1 MKLTR
6 KQLRTLIA
14 EMARTP
20 MQDPTKDMDPEVL
33 DKIQK
38 GFYDSGEEESIKQG
52 DEIAAA
58 LGGPDYLYGLKDRY
72 GVEPIMEEFEF
83 AEPYL
88 STDQFKHLMQ
98 AKGQELVMAFDG
110 RGLVGFKRAG
120 VSSDDFIIDP
130 EELHEM
136 VTLVEAKQPQFGGK
150 VLYDYENTVIAFS
163 KPDLR
168 KTVLQ
173 STQYYIDRST
183 NYYQTLLEFFVAII
197 KISKITYISEFYAA
211 GFGLGGYG
219 HTADGS
225 YRLDSPFYEL
235 QESGKLF
242 LGYQPAHFTRNR

>member
-6 KQLRTLIA
+6 KQLRILIA

-20 MQDPTKDMDPEVL
+20 MEDPTKDMDPEVL

-38 GFYDSGEEESIKQG
+38 GFYDSGDEESIRQG

-72 GVEPIMEEFEF
+72 GVEPIMNEFEF

-88 STDQFKHLMQ
+88 STDQLKHLMQ
-98 AKGQELVMAFDG
+98 AKGQDLVMTFDG
-110 RGLVGFKRAG
+110 RGLVGFEKVG
-120 VSSDDFIIDP
+120 VISDDFIIDP
-130 EELHEM
+130 AELHKM
-136 VTLVEAKQPQFGGK
+136 ISLVEAKQPQFGGK
-150 VLYDYENTVIAFS
+150 VLLDDGDPRQNPVY
-163 KPDLR
+163 
-168 KTVLQ
+168 Q
-173 STQYYIDRST
+173 STQHYMDKYT
-183 NYYQTLLEFFVAII
+183 NYYPTLLKFFEAII

-211 GFGLGGYG
+211 GFALGGYG

-242 LGYQPAHFTRNR
+242 LGYQPAHFTRDRLK

>member
-1 MKLTR
+1 MKITR
-6 KQLRTLIA
+6 KQLRRLIA

-20 MQDPTKDMDPEVL
+20 MKDPRKDLDLDPEQMEKL
-33 DKIQK
+33 QSLL
-38 GFYDSGEEESIKQG
+38 DSG
-52 DEIAAA
+52 DEDTIAQVDAIA
-58 LGGPDYLYGLKDRY
+58 DAVGGSPYHSKLMGRY
-72 GVEPIMEEFEF
+72 GVESIMEEFEF

-98 AKGQELVMAFDG
+98 AKGQELVMSFDG
-110 RGLVGFKRAG
+110 RGLVGFKKVG

-130 EELHEM
+130 AELHKM

-163 KPDLR
+163 NPDLS

-197 KISKITYISEFYAA
+197 RISEITYISEYYAA
-211 GFGLGGYG
+211 GFGMGTYG
-219 HTADGS
+219 RTADGS
-225 YRLDSPFYEL
+225 YLLDSPFSEL
-235 QESGKLF
+235 QDSGKLF
-242 LGYQPAHFTRNR
+242 LGLHHSRF